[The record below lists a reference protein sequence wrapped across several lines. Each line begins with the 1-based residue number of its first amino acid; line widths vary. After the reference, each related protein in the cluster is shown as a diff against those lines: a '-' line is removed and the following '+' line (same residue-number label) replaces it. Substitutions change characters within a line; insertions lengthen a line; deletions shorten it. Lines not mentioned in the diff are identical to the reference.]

1 MEDTTAIDQLTLLS
15 FSYFLSLI
23 VTPFLILAT
32 GLLLGV
38 AIYWDTTLQT
48 IFFYTKTKKL
58 EEATHILVEGRLKNL
73 EIVKLKHEDE
83 KHSFEYQLN

>member
-1 MEDTTAIDQLTLLS
+1 M
-15 FSYFLSLI
+15 
-23 VTPFLILAT
+23 AT
-32 GLLLGV
+32 GLLLGL

-83 KHSFEYQLN
+83 KHSFEYRFIKFEYAIDKF